1 VLDLSNVPSCLS
13 RNDLLGSG
21 PPEPPGSP
29 TGVDRDLSAK
39 LGAGSRPRSCNP
51 IPGWRSHSYGLS
63 PSDSNSPRAAGYTEP
78 RAQSWKDAY
87 GVGGSIL
94 ASNGQIQMLATYLA
108 PTTPS
113 FSHKRT
119 GAASAATSFKSPK
132 QYARRNQTASL
143 TQGQFS
149 AGDPNSV
156 SVIPVKPDFRSHC
169 STEQGKADPE
179 LATRR
184 HKAH

>member
-1 VLDLSNVPSCLS
+1 MLDPSNVPSCLS

-39 LGAGSRPRSCNP
+39 LGAGSRPRSCNRSRAGDR
-51 IPGWRSHSYGLS
+51 IPTDCRHLIPTHPG
-63 PSDSNSPRAAGYTEP
+63 PRA
-78 RAQSWKDAY
+78 
-87 GVGGSIL
+87 
-94 ASNGQIQMLATYLA
+94 
-108 PTTPS
+108 TPS
-113 FSHKRT
+113 PVPNLEGRLRRGRVDPREQRADPDARDVPSTDHTLFSHKRT
-119 GAASAATSFKSPK
+119 GAASAATSLKSPK

-149 AGDPNSV
+149 AGAYPV
-156 SVIPVKPDFRSHC
+156 SVILVKPDFRSHC